1 MRYETHSIGVLTLEK
16 IEWGKNKTGGH
27 ITCLIDETNKILK
40 IRPAVDD
47 TGSLQIGDGT
57 LDMDVKV
64 FLGDTTH
71 YGMFNVGTQTLDVH
85 GKQKFHAHLVTES
98 YGAQF
103 RTEYNAATGD
113 FFGIDAEAHQ
123 QVSRTGGGVRGLSMC
138 ARVVAGTTVSST
150 ANIIGGHFLLDNDGT
165 LNGTGL
171 HAALVAKVDAGG
183 TFTAV
188 GHLASLWVDSLQ
200 EGTVTGSH
208 ELIYMTNNGAST
220 MDQAIYLYGGNKISK
235 LMELN
240 TCGTMVGN
248 KVDAD
253 VTFAHYKKI
262 AITIDGAAYWL
273 VAGSDS

>member
-1 MRYETHSIGVLTLEK
+1 MRYATLE
-16 IEWGKNKTGGH
+16 IELLTGVDMNFGKNKTGGYF
-27 ITCLIDETNKILK
+27 TLRTDETNKILK

-47 TGSLQIGDGT
+47 TGYLQIGDGT

-235 LMELN
+235 LFELN
-240 TCGTMVGN
+240 TCGGMIAA

-253 VTFAHYKKI
+253 IVFAHYRKV
-262 AITIDGAAYWL
+262 AVTIDGL
-273 VAGSDS
+273 PGSLIVEMDA